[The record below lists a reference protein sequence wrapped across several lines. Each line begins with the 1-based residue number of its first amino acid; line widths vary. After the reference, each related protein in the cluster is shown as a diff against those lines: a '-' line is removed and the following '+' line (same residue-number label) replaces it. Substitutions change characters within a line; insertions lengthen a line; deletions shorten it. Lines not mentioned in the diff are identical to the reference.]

1 MVLCQL
7 KDKKF
12 EARLFLALMPQILIH
27 AFRSTR
33 FCFSSIILRMLDFL
47 FIHTNYGSNMVAPV
61 VIMVCTMAARGA
73 GAEGNLTGLSLLSK
87 TQKVF

>member
-61 VIMVCTMAARGA
+61 VIMVCTMAARG